1 MAFQLRDDYLGI
13 FGDFAV
19 FGKAIGGDLRE
30 KKATLLLSKTFA
42 QAAPTDKATLL
53 SMLGKAE
60 YTPDELR
67 TIQKI
72 MHKTGQAVL
81 QEAHA
86 LADESKQILLTFPD
100 SPARSRLLALV
111 DYLIDRQI

>member
-1 MAFQLRDDYLGI
+1 
-13 FGDFAV
+13 
-19 FGKAIGGDLRE
+19 
-30 KKATLLLSKTFA
+30 
-42 QAAPTDKATLL
+42 
-53 SMLGKAE
+53 
-60 YTPDELR
+60 
-67 TIQKI
+67 

-111 DYLIDRQI
+111 DYLIDRKI